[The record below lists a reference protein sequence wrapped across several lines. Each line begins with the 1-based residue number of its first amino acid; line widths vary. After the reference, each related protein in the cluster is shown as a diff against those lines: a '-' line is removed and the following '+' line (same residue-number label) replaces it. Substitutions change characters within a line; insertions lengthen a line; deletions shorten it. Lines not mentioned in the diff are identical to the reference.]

1 MIWREATNHT
11 NDCYFCLI
19 NTQGFTAKNKSKIKY
34 PIINSAILPVTHS
47 DDLPI
52 PVFSRLPQDEVL
64 SQACHSVNKICE
76 TTNRDLSETESQT
89 TESEEDDDNQDFDFS
104 LPPCSNETT
113 NKTPDTFNQG
123 ELNDLVRDLCLS
135 KESVELLASR
145 LAEKCL
151 LSKGINISYYRD
163 RDREFRQFFS
173 SAESFV
179 YCNDVPNLLLLL
191 GIDSYNT
198 TEWRLFIDSSKR
210 SLKCVLLHNGN
221 EYASIPLA
229 HLVHAKEGYD
239 EVKEVLDLIKYKEH
253 NWICADLKM
262 VNFLLGQQSGY
273 TKFPCFICLWDSR
286 ARDKHWGQ
294 KDWLKR
300 IELNVGDKNIINKP
314 LVQRK
319 KIVFPPLHTKL
330 GLMKQFVKAL
340 DKEGSC
346 FQYFCT
352 SFPNLSIEKLTAGVF
367 DGPQIR
373 QLVNDPC
380 FVNSMN
386 SLEKNA

>member
-1 MIWREATNHT
+1 MSSRRSCKNDPDIFCYVCGKFTLRQHRKSISEFVVKAYFAYFGIKLGDQDKRWAPHIICSVCYSNLHGWICGRRSLPFGIPMIWREATNHT

-19 NTQGFTAKNKSKIKY
+19 KNQGFTARNKSKIIY
-34 PIINSAILPVTHS
+34 PIINSAVLPVPHS

-52 PVFSRLPQDEVL
+52 PVFSSLPQDEVL
-64 SQACHSVNKICE
+64 SQACHSVNKTCE

-89 TESEEDDDNQDFDFS
+89 TESEEDDDNQDLDFS
-104 LPPCSNETT
+104 LPSCSNETT

-135 KESVELLASR
+135 KESTELLASR
-145 LAEKCL
+145 LAEKYL
-151 LSKGINISYYRD
+151 LSKGRNISYYRD

-191 GIDSYNT
+191 GIDSYNP

-229 HLVHAKEGYD
+229 HSVHTKEGYD

-253 NWICADLKM
+253 NWIICVDLKM

-273 TKFPCFICLWDSR
+273 TKFPCFICLWDGR
-286 ARDKHWGQ
+286 ARDKLGDRKIGQ
-294 KDWLKR
+294 SKS
-300 IELNVGDKNIINKP
+300 N
-314 LVQRK
+314 
-319 KIVFPPLHTKL
+319 
-330 GLMKQFVKAL
+330 
-340 DKEGSC
+340 
-346 FQYFCT
+346 
-352 SFPNLSIEKLTAGVF
+352 
-367 DGPQIR
+367 
-373 QLVNDPC
+373 
-380 FVNSMN
+380 
-386 SLEKNA
+386 